1 MNNFV
6 ISPCLLVMNP
16 SVVKLEMVE
25 RIWLVR

>member
-6 ISPCLLVMNP
+6 ISPCLFAVNP
-16 SVVKLEMVE
+16 LVVKLEMVE